1 MDAAATNTNIEQA
14 ASNGLGSL
22 MNITPL
28 VTVLVLIVMGLCW
41 FIKGLLQDA
50 RDERKL
56 TRDALVNNTSVIA
69 ELKEMIR
76 IAIAK

>member
-1 MDAAATNTNIEQA
+1 MAPDNLEQA
-14 ASNGLGSL
+14 ASTGFASL
-22 MNITPL
+22 MTISPL
-28 VTVLVLIVMGLCW
+28 VTVLVLFIMGLCW

-56 TRDALVNNTSVIA
+56 TRDALVANTSVIA